1 MAVLCEAMWAWVPLG
16 EDLLGL
22 VELGVGEV
30 RWGPHTG

>member
-1 MAVLCEAMWAWVPLG
+1 MAVLCEAMWAWVPLS
-16 EDLLGL
+16 EDSLGL